1 MSLIPA
7 SNGNKRT
14 FREFDLD
21 EIKSSDKWGG
31 KEEFMEL
38 LNDPYRSILAM
49 KLFTYHQEEPV
60 DGNKLKTR
68 DMVYIRLLV
77 IIEEVPPGAAA

>member
-1 MSLIPA
+1 MIPPP
-7 SNGNKRT
+7 NGNKRT

-21 EIKSSDKWGG
+21 LQESTPKCGG
-31 KEEFMEL
+31 GIEFLEL
-38 LNDPYRSILAM
+38 LNDPYRQILET

-60 DGNKLKTR
+60 EKNSLRVR

-77 IIEEVPPGAAA
+77 IIEEVPAGAA